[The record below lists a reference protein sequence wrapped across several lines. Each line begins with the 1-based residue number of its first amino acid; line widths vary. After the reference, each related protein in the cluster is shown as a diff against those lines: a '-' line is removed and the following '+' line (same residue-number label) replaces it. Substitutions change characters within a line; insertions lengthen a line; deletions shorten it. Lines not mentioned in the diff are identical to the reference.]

1 MTQKDAKKYKNDRK
15 QAIAII
21 SFYYRSRDGP
31 ILLLYSRNGQIYY
44 TPLAAQYIRDN
55 TYLII
60 NAKYTTSVRI
70 CSSLFG
76 ACVDNYYNT
85 HTRRNLIFAINHGG
99 AYIICARK

>member
-1 MTQKDAKKYKNDRK
+1 MRK
-15 QAIAII
+15 STKTIANRRSPSYHFII
-21 SFYYRSRDGP
+21 VHATDPYYY
-31 ILLLYSRNGQIYY
+31 YSRNGQIYY